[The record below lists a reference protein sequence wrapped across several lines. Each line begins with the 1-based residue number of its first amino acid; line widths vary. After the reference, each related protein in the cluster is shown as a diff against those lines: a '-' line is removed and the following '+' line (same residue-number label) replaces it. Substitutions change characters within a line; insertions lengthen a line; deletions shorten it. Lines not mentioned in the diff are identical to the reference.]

1 MKSPLVRMNA
11 PGAGMKSP
19 LPGMK
24 SPPARVN
31 GPLAGISTPEAR
43 VGHRVGD
50 ERTQGGGAGALKT
63 HARREDCDGSRC
75 LAGFECANANT
86 SQGMAGLLEISF

>member
-43 VGHRVGD
+43 VRHRVGG
-50 ERTQGGGAGALKT
+50 ERTQGGGAGGSQNPRE
-63 HARREDCDGSRC
+63 ARRSRRI
-75 LAGFECANANT
+75 AVPGRV
-86 SQGMAGLLEISF
+86 